1 MKDKSV
7 TAVAFDNYRT
17 KREKINSELER
28 IASHWGAYTKGRLVG
43 YDDLRKDLEE
53 EFRRS
58 IAAGLRREYPW
69 TLAELTDAFLRAVA
83 RSRHAPPCW
92 TVRLDV
98 AEACL
103 EGCEEIRQLT
113 DDIQHQA
120 H

>member
-1 MKDKSV
+1 MK
-7 TAVAFDNYRT
+7 DNYRT

-28 IASHWGAYTKGRLVG
+28 IASHWRPYTKGRLVG

-58 IAAGLRREYPW
+58 
-69 TLAELTDAFLRAVA
+69 
-83 RSRHAPPCW
+83 

-98 AEACL
+98 AKACL